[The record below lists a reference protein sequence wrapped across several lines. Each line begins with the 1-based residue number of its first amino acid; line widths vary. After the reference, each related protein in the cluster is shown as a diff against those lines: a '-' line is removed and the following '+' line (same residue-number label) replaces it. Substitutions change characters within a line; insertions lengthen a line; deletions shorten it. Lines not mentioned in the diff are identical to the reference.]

1 MKYSK
6 ILIHFFSVTAP
17 SEVSVWGLGEH
28 KIRVQWFS
36 PTLALSYE
44 IRVVDLT
51 NSTTVTQ
58 THVDGAEDALSIG
71 DLEACHV
78 YTVLVVSIDE
88 NRNRMKS
95 GRKKVKTAGCKQLP
109 KPPHVVDN
117 IMEKA
122 KQQLSN
128 RIWPVGITGDF
139 KCKELI
145 QNMLN
150 DLFDLDYNDPKVY
163 FWL

>member
-1 MKYSK
+1 MGLRKLFEIFKGSYP
-6 ILIHFFSVTAP
+6 FFSVTAP

-109 KPPHVVDN
+109 KPPHVINN

-145 QNMLN
+145 QKFKLN
-150 DLFDLDYNDPKVY
+150 DPV
-163 FWL
+163 